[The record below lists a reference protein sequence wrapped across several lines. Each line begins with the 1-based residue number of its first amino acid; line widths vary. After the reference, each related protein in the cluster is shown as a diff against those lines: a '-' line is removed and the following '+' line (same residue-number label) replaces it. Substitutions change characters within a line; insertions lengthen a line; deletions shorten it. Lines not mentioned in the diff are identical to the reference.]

1 MQERES
7 QLSTRLSNKAA
18 LIVGGT
24 SGIGK
29 ATARLFAAE
38 GASVLFTGRDERA
51 GQEIERT
58 LGARAKFY
66 KADASDPVAMKATI
80 DKAVDSF
87 GRLDILFNNAGR
99 PWGGNVDTVTEE
111 HFRKA
116 IDLLL
121 GSVVFGM
128 RYAAPVM
135 KRQGAGAIINNASI
149 AARRANL
156 GGYLYSI
163 AKAAV
168 VQATKLAGVELAP
181 FGITVNSVSPGAI
194 ATPIFLGGSS
204 KAAKMPT
211 DQLEAQMFEVAS
223 KLAKATPRQAAG
235 SPEDIAA
242 AVLFL
247 ASSEARHITCHDLV
261 VDGGMLA
268 IWR

>member
-1 MQERES
+1 M
-7 QLSTRLSNKAA
+7 
-18 LIVGGT
+18 
-24 SGIGK
+24 
-29 ATARLFAAE
+29 
-38 GASVLFTGRDERA
+38 
-51 GQEIERT
+51 
-58 LGARAKFY
+58 
-66 KADASDPVAMKATI
+66 
-80 DKAVDSF
+80 
-87 GRLDILFNNAGR
+87 
-99 PWGGNVDTVTEE
+99 DTVTQE
-111 HFRKA
+111 HFRNA

-135 KRQGAGAIINNASI
+135 KRQRSGAIINNASI
-149 AARRANL
+149 AARRAHL

-168 VQATKLAGVELAP
+168 VQATKLAGIELAP

-204 KAAKMPT
+204 KARKITT
-211 DQLEAQMFEVAS
+211 DQFEAQMVEVAS
-223 KLAKATPRQAAG
+223 KLAQATPRQAAG

-247 ASSEARHITCHDLV
+247 ASNEARHITCHDLA

-268 IWR
+268 V

>member
-1 MQERES
+1 
-7 QLSTRLSNKAA
+7 
-18 LIVGGT
+18 VGGT

-29 ATARLFAAE
+29 ATVRLLVAE
-38 GASVLFTGRDERA
+38 GASVLFTGRNEQAGRDIERA
-51 GQEIERT
+51 
-58 LGARAKFY
+58 LGTRAQFC
-66 KADASDPVAMKATI
+66 KADASDPVAMKATV
-80 DKAVDSF
+80 DKAVEAF

-99 PWGGNVDTVTEE
+99 PWGGNVDTVTQE
-111 HFRKA
+111 HFRNA
-116 IDLLL
+116 MDLLL

-135 KRQGAGAIINNASI
+135 RKQGTGAIINNASI
-149 AARRANL
+149 AARRAHL

-168 VQATKLAGVELAP
+168 VQATQLAGAELAP

-204 KAAKMPT
+204 KAAAMPA
-211 DQLEAQMFEVAS
+211 DQREVQMAEVAS
-223 KLAKATPRQAAG
+223 KLAQATPRQTAG
-235 SPEDIAA
+235 SPEDVAA

-247 ASSEARHITCHDLV
+247 ASAEARHITCHDLV

-268 IWR
+268 V